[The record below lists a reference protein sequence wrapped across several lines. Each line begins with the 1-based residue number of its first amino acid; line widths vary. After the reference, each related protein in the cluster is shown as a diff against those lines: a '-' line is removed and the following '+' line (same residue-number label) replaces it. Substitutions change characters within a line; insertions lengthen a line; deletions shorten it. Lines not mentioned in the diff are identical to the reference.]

1 MIFAKFSVIW
11 ISLSVPLRRHFIK
24 YFCRTVPD
32 FHNTEELHNSRRSFC
47 PGLFVLRSLSSGANW
62 SAWSIDLYQHLFY
75 LNLIRI
81 SRGILFARDRSDQFD
96 SFLRFNINDIA
107 SEIPIVLPST
117 PGNVSV
123 DFARCWE
130 SDKEVYISD
139 FISFVLVW
147 IRQHQKIVKKKH
159 VHPISLPHYDWGP
172 WGGRG
177 PEGGWAPKSDPRW
190 QGEAQNVA
198 LFSLS
203 RFHFRFFHSLSL
215 SPGPSN
221 VHAWKSR
228 VVLWN
233 SGGPKNAEVSD
244 NSPRAQT
251 CTFGAPAFKKPPK
264 FDEKTQRK
272 RERGEKKSDIL
283 GCVAW
288 SRRGSKSTTTTH
300 NTIQHKNWLADNGQ
314 AQIGHRGFWFDP
326 LGGFFKPCFFF
337 CPSSLLPK
345 TLSPLSGPPLPG
357 PPSPGPPPLSPAPK
371 RFILVATTSTGS
383 DLFRPNRFR
392 PIPL

>member
-11 ISLSVPLRRHFIK
+11 ISLTVPLRRHFIK

-107 SEIPIVLPST
+107 SEIPIVLLST

-130 SDKEVYISD
+130 SDKEVYFRLH
-139 FISFVLVW
+139 FIRACLNPTTS
-147 IRQHQKIVKKKH
+147 KNCEKKH

-177 PEGGWAPKSDPRW
+177 PEGGWAPKSGPPMA
-190 QGEAQNVA
+190 GGAQIFA
-198 LFSLS
+198 LFSSLASIFASRTLKCARLELS
-203 RFHFRFFHSLSL
+203 GCLVKLRRSQKRRGFRQQSESPFVHIWGPGLQKTTKIWWEDSTKKGARGKKERHFGLRRVVQERVQINNHNPQHNTTQKLIGRQWTGPNWTQGVLVWSIGWFFQTLFFLLPLLPPPQDPLSL
-215 SPGPSN
+215 VRTPPPWTSLPRTPS
-221 VHAWKSR
+221 
-228 VVLWN
+228 
-233 SGGPKNAEVSD
+233 
-244 NSPRAQT
+244 
-251 CTFGAPAFKKPPK
+251 
-264 FDEKTQRK
+264 
-272 RERGEKKSDIL
+272 
-283 GCVAW
+283 
-288 SRRGSKSTTTTH
+288 
-300 NTIQHKNWLADNGQ
+300 
-314 AQIGHRGFWFDP
+314 
-326 LGGFFKPCFFF
+326 
-337 CPSSLLPK
+337 
-345 TLSPLSGPPLPG
+345 PLPG
-357 PPSPGPPPLSPAPK
+357 AQALHFGGHDFH
-371 RFILVATTSTGS
+371 RQ
-383 DLFRPNRFR
+383 RPV
-392 PIPL
+392 